1 MQRLFVIENCSDKIK
16 SIYFI
21 KTEIHEYHMRY
32 RLAKMFHRCGL
43 NLNNESEKNEDV
55 KWDEF
60 SHDNLVSTKL
70 IFHIFQ

>member
-1 MQRLFVIENCSDKIK
+1 
-16 SIYFI
+16 
-21 KTEIHEYHMRY
+21 MRY

-70 IFHIFQ
+70 IFHNLPMIILIWAE